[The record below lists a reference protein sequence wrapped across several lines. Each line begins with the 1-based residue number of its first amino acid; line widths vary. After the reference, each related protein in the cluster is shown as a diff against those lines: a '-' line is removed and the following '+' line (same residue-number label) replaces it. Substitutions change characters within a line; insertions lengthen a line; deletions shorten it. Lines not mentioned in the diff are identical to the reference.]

1 MQQKGPTYMTELIQS
16 LKAAVARYPGTMAE
30 LARRAAI
37 DRSTL
42 YKILG
47 GQRTPRREQLER
59 LTDALELT
67 EEEKTTLLVQYKQR
81 GRGTDPKMRAA
92 LNQLQEAAFRV

>member
-1 MQQKGPTYMTELIQS
+1 MTDMIQS

-67 EEEKTTLLVQYKQR
+67 EEEKPPCWCSTSSV
-81 GRGTDPKMRAA
+81 AA
-92 LNQLQEAAFRV
+92 ARTPRCALR

>member
-1 MQQKGPTYMTELIQS
+1 MTELIQS

-42 YKILG
+42 YKAICG
-47 GQRTPRREQLER
+47 GATI
-59 LTDALELT
+59 
-67 EEEKTTLLVQYKQR
+67 
-81 GRGTDPKMRAA
+81 
-92 LNQLQEAAFRV
+92 